1 MYGTSAGQLYRCVHI
16 REDRLVRVVEGG
28 SSSCHPG
35 GEDDHGGPRGLTPLE
50 KEKKAEEL
58 KESEVAQRAEA
69 KALDEKAKREE
80 EGQIA
85 INAEEAAMA
94 TAEADNEKREAE
106 ELKKEG
112 KGPKKAP

>member
-1 MYGTSAGQLYRCVHI
+1 M
-16 REDRLVRVVEGG
+16 
-28 SSSCHPG
+28 
-35 GEDDHGGPRGLTPLE
+35 E